1 MLSPITQLS
10 TLVTQITSSQKENMM
25 KQAAIFDMD
34 GLMFDT
40 ERLYQE
46 SWMAL
51 AAEFGQVPN
60 PAFPTAVAGTAGE
73 GMRRV
78 IRSYYPDLD
87 PEAFISACFQRV
99 REITKTQLPEKSGLR
114 QLLDLL
120 RAEGVRM
127 AVASSSEE
135 DIIRRNLNTAGVTD
149 YFDVVV
155 SSTDP
160 AVKDGK
166 PAPDVFLYAAE
177 RLGVAPRDCWVLE
190 DSLNGIR
197 AAYAAGAEAVMVPDT
212 MEPTEEIRG
221 MCSVYPDL
229 GAFAQ
234 AIAAGAV

>member
-1 MLSPITQLS
+1 
-10 TLVTQITSSQKENMM
+10 M

-46 SWMAL
+46 SWTAL
-51 AAEFGQVPN
+51 AAEFGQTPN

-73 GMRRV
+73 GMRKV
-78 IRSYYPDLD
+78 IRSYYPAVD

-99 REITKTQLPEKSGLR
+99 RDITKTHLPEKPGLR
-114 QLLDLL
+114 TLLDLL
-120 RAEGVRM
+120 RAKGVRM

-135 DIIRRNLNTAGVTD
+135 DIIRRNLTTAGVTD

-166 PAPDVFLYAAE
+166 PAPDVFLYAAA
-177 RLGVAPRDCWVLE
+177 RLGVDPRDCWVLE

-197 AAYAAGAEAVMVPDT
+197 AAYAAGAAALMVPDT
-212 MEPTEEIRG
+212 MEPTPEIRQL
-221 MCSVYPDL
+221 CRVFPDL
-229 GAFAQ
+229 NAV
-234 AIAAGAV
+234 AAALEADAL

>member
-1 MLSPITQLS
+1 
-10 TLVTQITSSQKENMM
+10 M

-46 SWMAL
+46 SWTAL
-51 AAEFGQVPN
+51 AAEFGQVPD
-60 PAFPTAVAGTAGE
+60 PEFPTAVAGTAGE
-73 GMRRV
+73 GMRKV
-78 IRSYYPDLD
+78 IRTCYPAVD

-99 REITKTQLPEKSGLR
+99 RDITKTHLPEKPGLR
-114 QLLDLL
+114 TLLDLL
-120 RAEGVRM
+120 RAKGVRM

-135 DIIRRNLNTAGVTD
+135 DIIRRNLTTAGVTD

-166 PAPDVFLYAAE
+166 PAPDVFLYAAA
-177 RLGVAPRDCWVLE
+177 RLGVDPRECWVLE

-197 AAYAAGAEAVMVPDT
+197 AGYAAGAAPLMVPDT
-212 MEPTEEIRG
+212 MEPTEEIRR
-221 MCSVYPDL
+221 MCTVFPDL
-229 GAFAQ
+229 GAVAR
-234 AIAAGAV
+234 AIAAGEI

>member
-1 MLSPITQLS
+1 
-10 TLVTQITSSQKENMM
+10 M

-51 AAEFGQVPN
+51 AAEFGQVPD

-73 GMRRV
+73 GMRKV
-78 IRSYYPDLD
+78 IRSYYPAVD

-99 REITKTQLPEKSGLR
+99 RDITKTHLPEKPGLR
-114 QLLDLL
+114 TLLDLL
-120 RAEGVRM
+120 RAKGVRM

-135 DIIRRNLNTAGVTD
+135 DIIRRNLTTAGVTD

-166 PAPDVFLYAAE
+166 PAPDVFLYAAA
-177 RLGVAPRDCWVLE
+177 RLGVDPRDCWVLE

-197 AAYAAGAEAVMVPDT
+197 AAHAAGAAALMVPDT
-212 MEPTEEIRG
+212 MEPTPEIRQI
-221 MCSVYPDL
+221 CRVFPDL
-229 GAFAQ
+229 NAV
-234 AIAAGAV
+234 AAALEADAL

>member
-1 MLSPITQLS
+1 
-10 TLVTQITSSQKENMM
+10 M

-51 AAEFGQVPN
+51 AAEFGQVPD

-73 GMRRV
+73 GMRKV
-78 IRSYYPDLD
+78 IRSYYPAVD

-99 REITKTQLPEKSGLR
+99 RDITRTHLPEKPGLR
-114 QLLDLL
+114 TLLDLL
-120 RAEGVRM
+120 RAKGVRM

-135 DIIRRNLNTAGVTD
+135 DIIRRNLTTAGVTD

-166 PAPDVFLYAAE
+166 PAPDVFLYAAA
-177 RLGVAPRDCWVLE
+177 RLGVDPRDCWVLE

-197 AAYAAGAEAVMVPDT
+197 AAHAAGAAALMVPDT
-212 MEPTEEIRG
+212 MEPTEEIRKI
-221 MCSVYPDL
+221 CQIFPDL
-229 GAFAQ
+229 NAVAE
-234 AIAAGAV
+234 AIDGGSLL

>member
-1 MLSPITQLS
+1 
-10 TLVTQITSSQKENMM
+10 M

-51 AAEFGQVPN
+51 AAQFGQTPN

-73 GMRRV
+73 GMRKV
-78 IRSYYPDLD
+78 IRTYYPALD

-99 REITKTQLPEKSGLR
+99 RDITKTHLPEKPGLR
-114 QLLDLL
+114 TLLDLL
-120 RAEGVRM
+120 RAKSVRM

-135 DIIRRNLNTAGVTD
+135 DIIRRNLTTAGVTD

-166 PAPDVFLYAAE
+166 PAPDVFLYAAA

-197 AAYAAGAEAVMVPDT
+197 AAHAAGAAALMVPDT
-212 MEPTEEIRG
+212 MEPTPEIRQI
-221 MCSVYPDL
+221 CRVFPDL
-229 GAFAQ
+229 NAV
-234 AIAAGAV
+234 AAALEADAL

>member
-1 MLSPITQLS
+1 
-10 TLVTQITSSQKENMM
+10 M
-25 KQAAIFDMD
+25 KKAAIFDMD

-51 AAEFGQVPN
+51 AAEFGQEPN
-60 PAFPTAVAGTAGE
+60 PEFPSAVAGTAGE
-73 GMRRV
+73 GMRKV
-78 IRSYYPDLD
+78 IRTYYPALE

-99 REITKTQLPEKSGLR
+99 REITRTHLPEKPGLR
-114 QLLDLL
+114 QLLELL
-120 RAEGVRM
+120 RAKGVRM

-135 DIIRRNLNTAGVTD
+135 DIIRRNLTTAGVTG

-166 PAPDVFLYAAE
+166 PAPDVFLYAAR
-177 RLGVAPRDCWVLE
+177 RLGVDPRDCWVLE

-197 AAYAAGAEAVMVPDT
+197 AAHAAGAAPIMVPDT
-212 MEPTEEIRG
+212 MEPTGEILG
-221 MCSVYPDL
+221 MCAVYPDL
-229 GAFAQ
+229 GAVAQ
-234 AIAAGAV
+234 AIDAGEV

>member
-1 MLSPITQLS
+1 
-10 TLVTQITSSQKENMM
+10 M

-46 SWMAL
+46 SWTAL
-51 AAEFGQVPN
+51 AAQFGQTPD

-73 GMRRV
+73 GMRKV
-78 IRSYYPDLD
+78 IRTYYPAVD

-99 REITKTQLPEKSGLR
+99 RDITKTHLPEKPGLR
-114 QLLDLL
+114 TLLDLL
-120 RAEGVRM
+120 RAKGVRM

-135 DIIRRNLNTAGVTD
+135 DIIRRNLTTAGVTD

-166 PAPDVFLYAAE
+166 PAPDVFLYAAA
-177 RLGVAPRDCWVLE
+177 RLGVDPRDCWVLE

-197 AAYAAGAEAVMVPDT
+197 AAHAAGAAALMVPDT
-212 MEPTEEIRG
+212 MEPTPEIRQL
-221 MCSVYPDL
+221 CRVFSDL
-229 GAFAQ
+229 NAV
-234 AIAAGAV
+234 AAALEADAL